1 MSSSIAEKIASDPA
15 LQALFSSGLRR
26 QYPRQHVLLPE
37 GAQPESLY
45 LLMAGTLAVST
56 QRKDGE
62 DLLLAYFH
70 PGDFF
75 GEMGLFPDVSA
86 RSARIQTRT
95 ESTVLE
101 IGYDRF
107 LALTRSH
114 PSLWIE
120 LASQLASRLRAVN
133 RRLAEMPT
141 LHAADRIWLVL
152 QELALRADAPRVPE
166 GKLLRITRLDL
177 GRLAGCTRELA
188 GMVLRDLATDGRVIL
203 RGQNVIVRA
212 GGLTPAPSEGWAI
225 PRAAGRVP
233 ASTPTSKR

>member
-1 MSSSIAEKIASDPA
+1 MIQTIAEKIARDPA
-15 LQALFSSGLRR
+15 MQALFSSGLRR

-37 GAQPESLY
+37 GSRPSSLY

-56 QRKDGE
+56 RGKDGE

-86 RSARIQTRT
+86 RSACIQTRT
-95 ESTVLE
+95 ECSVLE

-107 LALTRSH
+107 LNLTRTH
-114 PSLWIE
+114 PTLWIE
-120 LASQLASRLRAVN
+120 VASQLAFRLRAVN

-152 QELALRADAPRVPE
+152 QELALRADAPHVAE
-166 GKLLRITRLDL
+166 GKLLRVTRLDL
-177 GRLAGCTRELA
+177 GKLAGCTRELA

-203 RGQNVIVRA
+203 RGQNVIVRTDA
-212 GGLTPAPSEGWAI
+212 LTPAQPVA
-225 PRAAGRVP
+225 
-233 ASTPTSKR
+233 